1 MKLKQKYTLVL
12 ALSLPLTASIFSF
25 TSAQKKITKMPS
37 QQKQHVLVN
46 AYGSSDNKFE
56 TLSGIHLYPAKK
68 GTYELNF
75 SQDLKENGVLEI
87 KNRAGKIV
95 YQKSVSISSK
105 QSSWRY
111 NVGKLRPD
119 TYLIEVKT
127 SDTTYWTKFKVGK

>member
-12 ALSLPLTASIFSF
+12 ALSLPFSTSVFNHSTAQNQLTELPA
-25 TSAQKKITKMPS
+25 
-37 QQKQHVLVN
+37 QQKQHVLVT
-46 AYGSSDNKFE
+46 SDANSLDNFE
-56 TLSGIHLYPAKK
+56 TLSGIHLSRAKK

-75 SQDLKENGVLEI
+75 SQQLKENGVLEI
-87 KNRAGKIV
+87 KNRAGKVV
-95 YQKSVSISSK
+95 YKKPVSIAK
-105 QSSWRY
+105 AQSSWRY